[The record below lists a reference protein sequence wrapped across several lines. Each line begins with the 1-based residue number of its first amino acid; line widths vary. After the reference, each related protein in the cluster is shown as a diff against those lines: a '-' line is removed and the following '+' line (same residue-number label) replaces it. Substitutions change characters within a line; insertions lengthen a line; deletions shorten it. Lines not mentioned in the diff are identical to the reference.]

1 MATLLSLP
9 PDILIDEILITLPW
23 PAVASCLATCRLLHA
38 RISES
43 LSLSY
48 RKELY
53 LAGMVDNPRAQATPA
68 SKLEELRERERRW
81 LRFAPKSFTVAD
93 NPFHG
98 DSLIYDLEA
107 GVCMLGRGEG
117 GSAISSM
124 SGWRLPGDGDPTSTS
139 STWEQLYIGIPII
152 GFEMSIDDNDLI
164 VLGCWFVFS
173 YSCNDDH

>member
-23 PAVASCLATCRLLHA
+23 PAVASCLATCKLLHD

-68 SKLEELRERERRW
+68 SKVEKLKELERRW
-81 LRFAPKSFTVAD
+81 LCYAPKSVSVAD
-93 NPFHG
+93 NPIDG
-98 DSLIYDLEA
+98 DSFYELEA
-107 GVCMLGRGEG
+107 GVYMVGRRE
-117 GSAISSM
+117 
-124 SGWRLPGDGDPTSTS
+124 GDGAASFVAGLRLLAHDDPTS
-139 STWEQLYIGIPII
+139 STWEKHFVGSSII
-152 GFEMSIDDNDLI
+152 EFGMSIDDNDLI
-164 VLGCWFVFS
+164 ALGCRFVFS
-173 YSCNDDH
+173 YSYRNDH